1 MLQEESIYNLVPKMK
16 IVPGRGASYRSRY
29 PPDIAPTAS
38 TFILQNSSFPGVANM
53 SGEYKFPRG
62 AHPILRNSA
71 TFGLPLGGYSPD
83 PLNFHKKG
91 ETHKIYPPTEK
102 LHTYSD
108 IKNTNHEFLKPED
121 IFIMFFSKVYNINIS
136 DIDNFLS
143 ERGVKGTHLSTYSEY
158 DEPMTFEEMIVV
170 FKDINENNEDK
181 EHDIY
186 HVVKSVYENENLI
199 TIIVNCYN
207 YLLDISPFLSTY
219 FKENIVKQPFV
230 NKIKTLYKQFEPL
243 TIKPKNFVIGKN
255 IIANIFEIS
264 GNKLDFF
271 IDCYIDNTEYYLNLK
286 EIKECDKETEEL
298 NTEKNN
304 LTPITFLNLSIILQ
318 MTLL

>member
-16 IVPGRGASYRSRY
+16 IVPGKGASYRSRY

-108 IKNTNHEFLKPED
+108 IKKPAVPTVNDAPIFGLKTE
-121 IFIMFFSKVYNINIS
+121 
-136 DIDNFLS
+136 
-143 ERGVKGTHLSTYSEY
+143 
-158 DEPMTFEEMIVV
+158 
-170 FKDINENNEDK
+170 
-181 EHDIY
+181 
-186 HVVKSVYENENLI
+186 
-199 TIIVNCYN
+199 
-207 YLLDISPFLSTY
+207 
-219 FKENIVKQPFV
+219 
-230 NKIKTLYKQFEPL
+230 
-243 TIKPKNFVIGKN
+243 KNF
-255 IIANIFEIS
+255 IIANAVDNILMQPKKRNFSIENPFHKYY
-264 GNKLDFF
+264 GKVPD
-271 IDCYIDNTEYYLNLK
+271 YIKRYRLNHENELNDIKEMRRRHQEEEDAKQRLLTEQEVSTLREGLKKKWEYYNNKYTGLTHKKVYDNLV
-286 EIKECDKETEEL
+286 
-298 NTEKNN
+298 
-304 LTPITFLNLSIILQ
+304 
-318 MTLL
+318 LLRK

>member
-16 IVPGRGASYRSRY
+16 IIPGKGASYRSRY

-108 IKNTNHEFLKPED
+108 IKKPAVPTVNDAPIFGLKTE
-121 IFIMFFSKVYNINIS
+121 
-136 DIDNFLS
+136 
-143 ERGVKGTHLSTYSEY
+143 
-158 DEPMTFEEMIVV
+158 
-170 FKDINENNEDK
+170 
-181 EHDIY
+181 
-186 HVVKSVYENENLI
+186 
-199 TIIVNCYN
+199 
-207 YLLDISPFLSTY
+207 
-219 FKENIVKQPFV
+219 
-230 NKIKTLYKQFEPL
+230 
-243 TIKPKNFVIGKN
+243 KNF
-255 IIANIFEIS
+255 IIANAVDNILMQPKKRNFS
-264 GNKLDFF
+264 
-271 IDCYIDNTEYYLNLK
+271 IDNPFHKYYGKVPDYIKKYRLNHENELNDIKEMRRRHQEEEDAKQRLLTEAEVSMLREGLKKKWEYYNNKYTGLTHKKVYDNLV
-286 EIKECDKETEEL
+286 
-298 NTEKNN
+298 
-304 LTPITFLNLSIILQ
+304 
-318 MTLL
+318 LLRK

>member
-16 IVPGRGASYRSRY
+16 IVPGKGASYRSRY

-108 IKNTNHEFLKPED
+108 IKKPAVPTVNDAPIFGLKTE
-121 IFIMFFSKVYNINIS
+121 
-136 DIDNFLS
+136 
-143 ERGVKGTHLSTYSEY
+143 
-158 DEPMTFEEMIVV
+158 
-170 FKDINENNEDK
+170 
-181 EHDIY
+181 
-186 HVVKSVYENENLI
+186 
-199 TIIVNCYN
+199 
-207 YLLDISPFLSTY
+207 
-219 FKENIVKQPFV
+219 
-230 NKIKTLYKQFEPL
+230 
-243 TIKPKNFVIGKN
+243 KNF
-255 IIANIFEIS
+255 IIANAVDNILMQPKKRNFS
-264 GNKLDFF
+264 
-271 IDCYIDNTEYYLNLK
+271 IDKPFHKYYGKVPDYIKKYRLNH
-286 EIKECDKETEEL
+286 ENEL
-298 NTEKNN
+298 NDIREMRRKHQEEEDAKQRLLTEAEVSM
-304 LTPITFLNLSIILQ
+304 LREG
-318 MTLL
+318 

>member
-16 IVPGRGASYRSRY
+16 IVPGKGASYRSRY

-108 IKNTNHEFLKPED
+108 IKKPAVPTVNDAPIFGLKTE
-121 IFIMFFSKVYNINIS
+121 
-136 DIDNFLS
+136 
-143 ERGVKGTHLSTYSEY
+143 
-158 DEPMTFEEMIVV
+158 
-170 FKDINENNEDK
+170 
-181 EHDIY
+181 
-186 HVVKSVYENENLI
+186 
-199 TIIVNCYN
+199 
-207 YLLDISPFLSTY
+207 
-219 FKENIVKQPFV
+219 
-230 NKIKTLYKQFEPL
+230 
-243 TIKPKNFVIGKN
+243 KNF
-255 IIANIFEIS
+255 IIANAVDNILMQPKKRNFSIENPFHKYY
-264 GNKLDFF
+264 GKVPD
-271 IDCYIDNTEYYLNLK
+271 YIKRYRLNHENELNDIKEMRRRHQEEEDAKQRLLTEAEVSTLREGLKKKWEYYNNKYTGLTHKKVYDNLV
-286 EIKECDKETEEL
+286 
-298 NTEKNN
+298 
-304 LTPITFLNLSIILQ
+304 
-318 MTLL
+318 LLRK

>member
-108 IKNTNHEFLKPED
+108 IKKPAVPTVNDAPIFGLKTE
-121 IFIMFFSKVYNINIS
+121 
-136 DIDNFLS
+136 
-143 ERGVKGTHLSTYSEY
+143 
-158 DEPMTFEEMIVV
+158 
-170 FKDINENNEDK
+170 
-181 EHDIY
+181 
-186 HVVKSVYENENLI
+186 
-199 TIIVNCYN
+199 
-207 YLLDISPFLSTY
+207 
-219 FKENIVKQPFV
+219 
-230 NKIKTLYKQFEPL
+230 
-243 TIKPKNFVIGKN
+243 KNF
-255 IIANIFEIS
+255 IIANAVDNILMQPKKRIFS
-264 GNKLDFF
+264 
-271 IDCYIDNTEYYLNLK
+271 IDNPFHKYYGKVPDYIKKYRLNHENELNDIKEMRRRHQEEEDAKQRLLTEAEVSMLREGLKKKWEYYNNKYTGLTHKKVYDNLV
-286 EIKECDKETEEL
+286 
-298 NTEKNN
+298 
-304 LTPITFLNLSIILQ
+304 
-318 MTLL
+318 LLRK

>member
-16 IVPGRGASYRSRY
+16 IVPGKGASYRSRY

-108 IKNTNHEFLKPED
+108 IKKPAVPTVNDAPIFGLKTE
-121 IFIMFFSKVYNINIS
+121 
-136 DIDNFLS
+136 
-143 ERGVKGTHLSTYSEY
+143 
-158 DEPMTFEEMIVV
+158 
-170 FKDINENNEDK
+170 
-181 EHDIY
+181 
-186 HVVKSVYENENLI
+186 
-199 TIIVNCYN
+199 
-207 YLLDISPFLSTY
+207 
-219 FKENIVKQPFV
+219 
-230 NKIKTLYKQFEPL
+230 
-243 TIKPKNFVIGKN
+243 KNF
-255 IIANIFEIS
+255 IIANAVDNILMQPKKRNFS
-264 GNKLDFF
+264 
-271 IDCYIDNTEYYLNLK
+271 IDKPFHKYYGKVPDYIKKYRLNHENELNDIREMRRKHQEEEDAKQRLLTEAEVSMLREGLKKNWEYYNNKYTGLTHKKVYDNLV
-286 EIKECDKETEEL
+286 
-298 NTEKNN
+298 
-304 LTPITFLNLSIILQ
+304 
-318 MTLL
+318 LLRK

>member
-16 IVPGRGASYRSRY
+16 IVPGKGASYRSRY

-108 IKNTNHEFLKPED
+108 IKKPPVPTVNDAPIFGLKTE
-121 IFIMFFSKVYNINIS
+121 
-136 DIDNFLS
+136 
-143 ERGVKGTHLSTYSEY
+143 
-158 DEPMTFEEMIVV
+158 
-170 FKDINENNEDK
+170 
-181 EHDIY
+181 
-186 HVVKSVYENENLI
+186 
-199 TIIVNCYN
+199 
-207 YLLDISPFLSTY
+207 
-219 FKENIVKQPFV
+219 
-230 NKIKTLYKQFEPL
+230 
-243 TIKPKNFVIGKN
+243 KNF
-255 IIANIFEIS
+255 IIANAVDNILMQQKKRNFSIENPFHKYY
-264 GNKLDFF
+264 GKVPN
-271 IDCYIDNTEYYLNLK
+271 YIKKYRLNHENELNDIREMRRKHQEEEDAKQRLLTEAEVSTLREGLKKKWEYYNNKYTGLTHKKVYDNLV
-286 EIKECDKETEEL
+286 
-298 NTEKNN
+298 
-304 LTPITFLNLSIILQ
+304 
-318 MTLL
+318 LLRK

>member
-108 IKNTNHEFLKPED
+108 IKKPAVPTVNDAPIFGLKTE
-121 IFIMFFSKVYNINIS
+121 
-136 DIDNFLS
+136 
-143 ERGVKGTHLSTYSEY
+143 
-158 DEPMTFEEMIVV
+158 
-170 FKDINENNEDK
+170 
-181 EHDIY
+181 
-186 HVVKSVYENENLI
+186 
-199 TIIVNCYN
+199 
-207 YLLDISPFLSTY
+207 
-219 FKENIVKQPFV
+219 
-230 NKIKTLYKQFEPL
+230 
-243 TIKPKNFVIGKN
+243 KNF
-255 IIANIFEIS
+255 IIANAVDNILMQPKKRNFS
-264 GNKLDFF
+264 
-271 IDCYIDNTEYYLNLK
+271 IDNPFHKYYGKVPDYIKKYRLNHENELND
-286 EIKECDKETEEL
+286 IKEMRRRHQEEEDAKQRLLTEAEVSML
-298 NTEKNN
+298 REGLKKKWEYFNN
-304 LTPITFLNLSIILQ
+304 KYTGLTHKKVYDNLV
-318 MTLL
+318 LLRK

>member
-16 IVPGRGASYRSRY
+16 IIPGKGVSYRSRY

-108 IKNTNHEFLKPED
+108 IKKPAVPTVNDAPIFGLKTE
-121 IFIMFFSKVYNINIS
+121 
-136 DIDNFLS
+136 
-143 ERGVKGTHLSTYSEY
+143 
-158 DEPMTFEEMIVV
+158 
-170 FKDINENNEDK
+170 
-181 EHDIY
+181 
-186 HVVKSVYENENLI
+186 
-199 TIIVNCYN
+199 
-207 YLLDISPFLSTY
+207 
-219 FKENIVKQPFV
+219 
-230 NKIKTLYKQFEPL
+230 
-243 TIKPKNFVIGKN
+243 KNF
-255 IIANIFEIS
+255 IIANAVDNILMKPKKRNFS
-264 GNKLDFF
+264 
-271 IDCYIDNTEYYLNLK
+271 IDNPFHKYYGKVPDYIKKYRLNHENELNDIKEMRRRHQEEEDAKQRLLTEAEVSMLREGLKKKWEYYNNKYTGLTHKKVYDNLV
-286 EIKECDKETEEL
+286 
-298 NTEKNN
+298 
-304 LTPITFLNLSIILQ
+304 
-318 MTLL
+318 LLRK

>member
-108 IKNTNHEFLKPED
+108 IKKPAVPTVNDAPIFGLKTE
-121 IFIMFFSKVYNINIS
+121 
-136 DIDNFLS
+136 
-143 ERGVKGTHLSTYSEY
+143 
-158 DEPMTFEEMIVV
+158 
-170 FKDINENNEDK
+170 
-181 EHDIY
+181 
-186 HVVKSVYENENLI
+186 
-199 TIIVNCYN
+199 
-207 YLLDISPFLSTY
+207 
-219 FKENIVKQPFV
+219 
-230 NKIKTLYKQFEPL
+230 
-243 TIKPKNFVIGKN
+243 KNF
-255 IIANIFEIS
+255 IIANAVDNILMQPKKRNFSIENPFHKYY
-264 GNKLDFF
+264 GKVPD
-271 IDCYIDNTEYYLNLK
+271 YIKKYRLNHENELNDIKEMRRRHQEEEDAKQRLLTEAEVSMLREGLKKKWEYYNNKYTGLTHKKVYDNLV
-286 EIKECDKETEEL
+286 
-298 NTEKNN
+298 
-304 LTPITFLNLSIILQ
+304 
-318 MTLL
+318 LLRK

>member
-16 IVPGRGASYRSRY
+16 IVPGKGASYRSRY

-108 IKNTNHEFLKPED
+108 IKKPAVPTVKDPPIFGLKTE
-121 IFIMFFSKVYNINIS
+121 
-136 DIDNFLS
+136 
-143 ERGVKGTHLSTYSEY
+143 
-158 DEPMTFEEMIVV
+158 
-170 FKDINENNEDK
+170 
-181 EHDIY
+181 
-186 HVVKSVYENENLI
+186 
-199 TIIVNCYN
+199 
-207 YLLDISPFLSTY
+207 
-219 FKENIVKQPFV
+219 
-230 NKIKTLYKQFEPL
+230 
-243 TIKPKNFVIGKN
+243 KNF
-255 IIANIFEIS
+255 IIANAVDNILMQPKKRNFSIENPFHKYY
-264 GNKLDFF
+264 GKVPD
-271 IDCYIDNTEYYLNLK
+271 YIKRYRLNHENELNDIKEMRRRHQEEEDAKQRLLTEQEVSTLREGLKKKWEYYNNKYTGLTHKKVYDNLV
-286 EIKECDKETEEL
+286 
-298 NTEKNN
+298 
-304 LTPITFLNLSIILQ
+304 
-318 MTLL
+318 LLRK